1 MGEYLDSLHEA
12 HKARQNRLKRAALR
26 AVTEALNS
34 VMEPEPEPR
43 LLPEPPPE
51 TDAPAIRRLT
61 AFDTILNEICT
72 YYNVRKMDVL
82 SQRRMDNVVHARHM
96 LAYMLHRMTSF
107 TNGQIAHNMQKDM
120 SSISYAINKI
130 INHIQSHQSDIDELE
145 NRIGK
150 LLAQRKMLVIA

>member
-1 MGEYLDSLHEA
+1 MGEYLDLLHEA
-12 HKARQNRLKRAALR
+12 HKARQNRLKRAALK
-26 AVTEALNS
+26 AVTEALDS
-34 VMEPEPEPR
+34 VMEPER
-43 LLPEPPPE
+43 LPEPPPDG
-51 TDAPAIRRLT
+51 DAPVIRRLT

-82 SQRRMDNVVHARHM
+82 SQRRIDNVVHARHM

-150 LLAQRKMLVIA
+150 LLAQRKMPVIA

>member
-34 VMEPEPEPR
+34 VMEPEPE

-51 TDAPAIRRLT
+51 TDAPVVRHFT
-61 AFDTILNEICT
+61 TFDTILNEICT

-82 SQRRMDNVVHARHM
+82 SQRRIDNVVHARHM

-150 LLAQRKMLVIA
+150 LLAQRKTLVIA

>member
-12 HKARQNRLKRAALR
+12 HKARQNRLKRAALK
-26 AVTEALNS
+26 AVTEALDS
-34 VMEPEPEPR
+34 VMELER
-43 LLPEPPPE
+43 LPEPPPDSD
-51 TDAPAIRRLT
+51 TPVVRRLT
-61 AFDTILNEICT
+61 AFDTVLNEICT

-82 SQRRMDNVVHARHM
+82 SQRRIDNVVHARHM

-120 SSISYAINKI
+120 SSVSYAINKI
-130 INHIQSHQSDIDELE
+130 LNHIQSHQSDIDELE

-150 LLAQRKMLVIA
+150 LLAQRKMPVIA

>member
-34 VMEPEPEPR
+34 VMEPKPE
-43 LLPEPPPE
+43 LLPEPPQNGE
-51 TDAPAIRRLT
+51 APVRYFT
-61 AFDTILNEICT
+61 TFDVIINEICT

>member
-34 VMEPEPEPR
+34 VMEPEPE
-43 LLPEPPPE
+43 LLPEPPPDG
-51 TDAPAIRRLT
+51 DAPVVRRLT

-72 YYNVRKMDVL
+72 YYNVRKLDVL